1 MGRLISKGHKGV
13 LGGDGN
19 VPKLDWDSR
28 LHSGYFCQQS
38 MNKSIKIFFKIIFT
52 YLAARSLS
60 CGSRDL

>member
-38 MNKSIKIFFKIIFT
+38 MNKSIKIFF
-52 YLAARSLS
+52 
-60 CGSRDL
+60 